1 MLVWLIAWVSV
12 VHVFM
17 HNLVLFLIQSQKT
30 FDKLPVWI
38 DMIKENAS
46 SDVQL
51 TLLGTKCDLRREDDD
66 ECVDYI
72 EAKVS

>member
-1 MLVWLIAWVSV
+1 
-12 VHVFM
+12 M
-17 HNLVLFLIQSQKT
+17 HNLVLFLTQSQKT

-51 TLLGTKCDLRREDDD
+51 TLLGTKCDLRGEDDD